1 MSAERFF
8 PFGRRRGGRRRGRH
22 CKPKLHYAVQ
32 LAFYVDILERLGLS
46 AGRGAFVWDING
58 EEVPD
63 F

>member
-1 MSAERFF
+1 LQAQA
-8 PFGRRRGGRRRGRH
+8 P
-22 CKPKLHYAVQ
+22 LAVQ